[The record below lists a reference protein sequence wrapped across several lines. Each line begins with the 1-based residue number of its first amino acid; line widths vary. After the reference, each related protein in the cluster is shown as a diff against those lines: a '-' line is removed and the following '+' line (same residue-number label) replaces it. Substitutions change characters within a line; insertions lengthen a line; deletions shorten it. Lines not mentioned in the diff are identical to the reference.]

1 MSESRTKSTSA
12 PFDVLIVGSGPAALA
27 SAAVLQEAGLCVVC
41 YEKGALAQAIT
52 QWPYYMKFFSTAAN
66 VELPG
71 YPLILTEDKPTR
83 EEYLNY
89 IRRYVSDKNLK
100 VVTGHRVDEIERV
113 ADGGFVVRGLDEW
126 SVPFEAGARY
136 VVVATGAYE
145 IPKLMNVPGE
155 ELHKVSHYYKE
166 VHPYVGKKVAVVG
179 GRNGAAEAALLLWRA
194 GAEVTLIYRGEKL
207 EPLKWWLQPDLENR
221 IKNGEISALF
231 GTQILEILPHEL
243 VVRNSGGDAKR
254 LPNDFVLAMTGYRP
268 ETGLLTRA
276 GVHVDE
282 KTNRP
287 QIDADT
293 FETNVPGLFVAG
305 VIAAG
310 DISNEIFIENS
321 RDHGYKILGRIR
333 KYQPELPHL
342 EPPVWAGTSA

>member
-1 MSESRTKSTSA
+1 MQDNSR
-12 PFDVLIVGSGPAALA
+12 PRQPIDVLIVGSGPAALA
-27 SAAVLQEAGLCVVC
+27 AAAVLQQAGLRVAC

-71 YPLILTEDKPTR
+71 YPLVLTEDKPTR

-89 IRRYVSDKNLK
+89 LRRYMRDKQIQVL
-100 VVTGHRVDEIERV
+100 TGHRVDTLERET
-113 ADGGFVVRGLDEW
+113 DSGFVVHGTDEW
-126 SVPFEAGARY
+126 GRSFIVRAQF

-145 IPKLMNVPGE
+145 LPKLMNVPGE
-155 ELHKVSHYYKE
+155 ELHKVSHYYRE
-166 VHPYVGKKVAVVG
+166 VHPYVGQKVAVVG

-221 IKNGEISALF
+221 IRNGEIRALL
-231 GTQILEILPHEL
+231 GTTICEILPHEI
-243 VVRNSGGDAKR
+243 VVQNSRGTTQR
-254 LPNDFVLAMTGYRP
+254 LENDFVLAMTGYRP
-268 ETGLLTRA
+268 ETGLLSSA
-276 GVHVDE
+276 GVVVDPV
-282 KTNRP
+282 TRRP
-287 QIDADT
+287 RIDPDT

-321 RDHGYKILGRIR
+321 RDHGYKILDGIR
-333 KYQPELPHL
+333 KYNGALPHL
-342 EPPVWAGTSA
+342 DPPLWTGASA

>member
-1 MSESRTKSTSA
+1 MTNAKTR
-12 PFDVLIVGSGPAALA
+12 PLDVLVVGSGPAALA
-27 SAAVLQEAGLCVVC
+27 TAAVLSQVGLRVAC

-89 IRRYVSDKNLK
+89 LRRYVSDKNID
-100 VVTGHRVDEIERV
+100 VVTGHRVDAISRT
-113 ADGGFVVRGLDEW
+113 DGGFAVRGHDEW
-126 SVPFEAGARY
+126 DVPFEVNCRY

-145 IPKLMNVPGE
+145 LPKLMGVGGE
-155 ELHKVSHYYKE
+155 DLHKVSHYYQE

-194 GAEVTLIYRGEKL
+194 GAEVTQIYRREKL
-207 EPLKWWLQPDLENR
+207 EPLKWWLDPDLRNR
-221 IKNGEISALF
+221 IKNGEIRALL
-231 GTQILEILPHEL
+231 GTEILEILPYEI
-243 VVRNSGGDAKR
+243 VVRNARGEVER
-254 LPNDFVLAMTGYRP
+254 LENDFVLAMTGYHP
-268 ETGLLTRA
+268 ATQLLTSA
-276 GVHVDE
+276 GVNVDA

-287 QIDADT
+287 QIEPTT

-321 RDHGYKILGRIR
+321 RDHGYKILDGIR
-333 KYQPELPHL
+333 KYEPQLPHL
-342 EPPVWAGTSA
+342 DPPRWAGAPA

>member
-1 MSESRTKSTSA
+1 MVNED
-12 PFDVLIVGSGPAALA
+12 FDVLIIGSGPAGLA
-27 SAAVLQEAGLCVVC
+27 AAAVLIQAGLRVAC

-89 IRRYVSDKNLK
+89 LRRYVLDKK
-100 VVTGHRVDEIERV
+100 IPVVTGHRVDAIERQ
-113 ADGGFVVRGLDEW
+113 ANGGFLVSGKDEW
-126 SVPFEAGARY
+126 DQPFSVGARY
-136 VVVATGAYE
+136 VIVATGAYE
-145 IPKLMNVPGE
+145 LPKLLNVPGE
-155 ELHKVSHYYKE
+155 ELHKVSHYYTE

-194 GAEVTLIYRGEKL
+194 GAEVTLIYRGLKL
-207 EPLKWWLQPDLENR
+207 EPLKWWLHPDLENR
-221 IKNGEISALF
+221 IKNGEIQALF
-231 GTQILEILPHEL
+231 GTTILEILPHEI
-243 VVRNSGGDAKR
+243 VVKTSDGNTRH
-254 LPNDFVLAMTGYRP
+254 LPNDFVLAMTGYHP
-268 ETGLLTRA
+268 ETGLLTKA
-276 GVHVDE
+276 GVHVDP

-287 QIDADT
+287 QLNPQT

-321 RDHGYKILGRIR
+321 RDHGFKILDGIR
-333 KYQPELPHL
+333 AYQPELPHL
-342 EPPVWAGTSA
+342 DPPAWAGAPA